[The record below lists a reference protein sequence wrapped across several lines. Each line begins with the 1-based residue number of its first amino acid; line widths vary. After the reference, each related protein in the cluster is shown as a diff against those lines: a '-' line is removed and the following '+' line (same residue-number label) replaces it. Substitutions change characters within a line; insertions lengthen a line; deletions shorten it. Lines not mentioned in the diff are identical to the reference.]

1 MDSRCNTITTDSSD
15 WIPAFYYF
23 VNSRFLQQFVRGA
36 STSPSFQTSAP
47 LQRVYK
53 VFIRA
58 AVDREVASARKID
71 ECTSTCKQLQAFSW
85 SFVSFAYLRESVEG
99 LGSHQP
105 PSSTGMVESSIWP
118 KRPDTGAGSNKWFKQ
133 YRTEVAASC
142 STLIGQVASY
152 PLDAVKTRMQA
163 YNPTFLQCVKETY
176 KLEGPSAFM
185 KGNTLSGHIK
195 GTETLIANASSGVTA
210 PLLSSTF
217 NRTISFSVYQRVK
230 YAYSAHLEAVTG
242 SSPLVVVN
250 TLGSYPTF
258 GTISCFGFAGAA
270 AGAVGAAIG
279 CPFEFVKV
287 SQQLSEASA
296 RNKAEQTAAAATAA
310 ANTTTTTA
318 GKAPING
325 INGIAATCVKGATA
339 AATSVHE
346 PEGLGYQGK
355 GTIGAMKNIIKRRG
369 VMGLWSGFHLQ
380 VLGNTLGSAI
390 YFMTYESSKQMLATY
405 RGSSPTSPGPVAIAG
420 GLCGVVSWI
429 FVYPIDSARVM
440 YQRDCVSHLKEVVL
454 PTPKLRYLERRM
466 YRGLGVNM
474 ARSFV
479 LNAVFFSAF
488 EAIKKQ
494 INNLEV

>member
-1 MDSRCNTITTDSSD
+1 
-15 WIPAFYYF
+15 
-23 VNSRFLQQFVRGA
+23 
-36 STSPSFQTSAP
+36 
-47 LQRVYK
+47 
-53 VFIRA
+53 
-58 AVDREVASARKID
+58 
-71 ECTSTCKQLQAFSW
+71 
-85 SFVSFAYLRESVEG
+85 
-99 LGSHQP
+99 
-105 PSSTGMVESSIWP
+105 MVESSVWP
-118 KRPDTGAGSNKWFKQ
+118 QRPTSGVGSNKWFKQ

-142 STLIGQVASY
+142 STLIGLVASY

-176 KLEGPSAFM
+176 KLEGPAAFM
-185 KGNTLSGHIK
+185 K
-195 GTETLIANASSGVTA
+195 GVTA

-250 TLGSYPTF
+250 TPGSLPTF
-258 GTISCFGFAGAA
+258 GTISCFGVAGAA

-287 SQQLSEASA
+287 SQQLSEKSA
-296 RNKAEQTAAAATAA
+296 RTKAENAATAA
-310 ANTTTTTA
+310 NPTT
-318 GKAPING
+318 GRAPING
-325 INGIAATCVKGATA
+325 LNGAAATCVKGATA
-339 AATSVHE
+339 PTMVAQD
-346 PEGLGYQGK
+346 PEGLGYQHK
-355 GTIGAMKNIIKRRG
+355 GTMGTMKNIIKQRG
-369 VMGLWSGFHLQ
+369 AMGLWSGFHLQ

-429 FVYPIDSARVM
+429 FVYPIDSARIM
-440 YQRDCVSHLKEVVL
+440 YQRDCVSNHKDVVL
-454 PTPKLRYLERRM
+454 RVPELRYFERRM